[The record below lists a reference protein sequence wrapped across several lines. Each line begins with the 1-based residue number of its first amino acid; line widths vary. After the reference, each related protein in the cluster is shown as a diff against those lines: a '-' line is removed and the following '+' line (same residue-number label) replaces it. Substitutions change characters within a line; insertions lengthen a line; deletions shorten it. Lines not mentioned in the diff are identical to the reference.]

1 MTEQEFSNEFDILYN
16 NIMSNQAPGLD
27 DYEKSVFLT
36 QAQEEFLIGVYSGR
50 LLQSFEET
58 EEIRRYLNTNIK
70 TEVLAS
76 STYEIP
82 TSSNSKFFIAPND
95 LWFIVDEFAKLGD
108 SEKYIEVVPVT
119 HDAFNRLRNN
129 PFKKESKRRAIR
141 LGQENNAGL
150 IEVISESSIKDYT
163 IKYISKPSP
172 IILTD
177 LSLYSGS
184 LEIDGQQSPKTCEL
198 NPVTHRYIL
207 KLAVELAAKVYKK

>member
-1 MTEQEFSNEFDILYN
+1 MTVQEFSNEFDILYN

-36 QAQEEFLIGVYSGR
+36 QAQEEFIIGVYSGR

-58 EEIRRYLNTNIK
+58 EEIRRYLDTTVK
-70 TEVLAS
+70 TETLTPS
-76 STYEIP
+76 SYHTKI
-82 TSSNSKFFIAPND
+82 SKHSKFFEAPGD
-95 LWFIVDEFAKLGD
+95 LWFIVNEYIKSENDE
-108 SEKYIEVVPVT
+108 YIDVIPVT
-119 HDAFNRLRNN
+119 HDAFFRINKN
-129 PFKKESKRRAIR
+129 PFKRSNKRRVLR
-141 LGQENNAGL
+141 VGQENDENI
-150 IEVISESSIKDYT
+150 IELVTDIDINEYV

-177 LSLYSGS
+177 LSSYSGS
-184 LEIDGQQSPKTCEL
+184 LFIDNKQAPMTCKL